1 MYIQK
6 YSKGTH
12 IDVHIIG
19 EEHTLETDFIQL
31 ASQFW
36 MSVHLFLLVP
46 KCCILPRSGQVT
58 KPLSQNNPFFLSN
71 DTIVSINLISCES
84 FRANQRASGKDL
96 EMLMSHVWHNWG
108 TTMASFC

>member
-12 IDVHIIG
+12 KDVHIIG
-19 EEHTLETDFIQL
+19 EEHTHLKTDFIQL

-36 MSVHLFLLVP
+36 MSVRLFHLVP

-58 KPLSQNNPFFLSN
+58 KPLSQYNRFFLSD

-84 FRANQRASGKDL
+84 FRANQRTSGKDL
-96 EMLMSHVWHNWG
+96 EMLMSVWHNWR